1 MNNIEQLYNQ
11 VYGFIDKYGFKGFLP
26 GGAESPLGEARRAA
40 QEKNKANQIPP
51 IPKLPAPEFPETPN
65 TPNTPNLPGGVDQ
78 PTAGGATAP
87 VQNNLGD
94 LLSAIERISGIQ
106 FGLSEKI
113 TDPEYIN
120 ALRDADLARRKE
132 EAATLAQYQMG
143 QMKEQ
148 TKRDTIK
155 AWQAITQTQ
164 LQRDALM
171 AMSLANTAYLAN
183 TPNANVLSALN
194 APLQQ
199 AAQAF
204 QAGKPVI

>member
-1 MNNIEQLYNQ
+1 MNLEELYGQ
-11 VYGFIDKYGFKGFLP
+11 AYGFIDKYGFRGFLP

-40 QEKNKANQIPP
+40 QEQNKANQFPP
-51 IPKLPAPEFPETPN
+51 PKLPLPESPETSDSPK
-65 TPNTPNLPGGVDQ
+65 TPNAPGNVDQ
-78 PTAGGATAP
+78 PAAASATAP
-87 VQNNLGD
+87 VQGNLGD
-94 LLSAIERISGIQ
+94 LVGAIERIFGKQ
-106 FGLSEKI
+106 FGLSERV
-113 TDPEYIN
+113 TTPEYIN
-120 ALRDADLARRKE
+120 ALRDADLARRQK

-148 TKRDTIK
+148 TKRETIK

-204 QAGKPVI
+204 QVGKPVI

>member
-1 MNNIEQLYNQ
+1 MNLEELYNQ
-11 VYGFIDKYGFKGFLP
+11 AYGFIDKYGFRGFLP
-26 GGAESPLGEARRAA
+26 GGAESPLGEAVRAA
-40 QEKNKANQIPP
+40 QEQNKANQVPP
-51 IPKLPAPEFPETPN
+51 VPKLPPPEFPETPN
-65 TPNTPNLPGGVDQ
+65 SSKTPNLPGGVDQ
-78 PTAGGATAP
+78 PAAGGAAAP
-87 VQNNLGD
+87 VQDNLGD
-94 LLSAIERISGIQ
+94 LVGAIERIFGKQ
-106 FGLSEKI
+106 FGLSERI
-113 TDPEYIN
+113 TNPEYVN
-120 ALRDADLARRKE
+120 ALRDADLARRQK

-148 TKRDTIK
+148 TKRETIK

-204 QAGKPVI
+204 QVGKPVI

>member
-1 MNNIEQLYNQ
+1 MNLGELY
-11 VYGFIDKYGFKGFLP
+11 GALDKYYFQGWLP
-26 GGAESPLGEARRAA
+26 GGAESLVGKTRRGFGGPETPSTNAA
-40 QEKNKANQIPP
+40 GASAPP
-51 IPKLPAPEFPETPN
+51 VPKLPPQEFPD
-65 TPNTPNLPGGVDQ
+65 TPNLPGGVDQ
-78 PTAGGATAP
+78 PAAGGAAAP
-87 VQNNLGD
+87 VQDNLGD
-94 LLSAIERISGIQ
+94 LVGAIERIFGKQ
-106 FGLSEKI
+106 FGLSERI
-113 TDPEYIN
+113 TDPEYVN
-120 ALRDADLARRKE
+120 ALRDADLARRQK

-148 TKRDTIK
+148 TKRETIK

-204 QAGKPVI
+204 QVGKPVI